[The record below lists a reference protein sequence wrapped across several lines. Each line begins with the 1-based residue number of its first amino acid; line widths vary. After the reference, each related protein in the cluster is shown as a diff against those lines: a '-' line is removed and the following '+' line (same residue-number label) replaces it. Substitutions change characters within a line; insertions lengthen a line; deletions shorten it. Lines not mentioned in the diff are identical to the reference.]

1 VKRLAC
7 IAASLILAASS
18 CRSPSSSPYRSSAPA
33 DRNTVEAEELTREAA
48 DLIDS
53 DLEEAEA
60 LLRRALAADIFF
72 GPAHN
77 NLGVVFLKRK
87 MLYEAANELEWA
99 RKLMPGHPDPKLNLA
114 ITLEQAGR
122 GEEAIAEYT
131 AALEVYPGYLPA
143 IQGLARAAVRDGRE
157 EARLEAWRR
166 RIALESPE
174 PGWSAWGRAKLGHA
188 GGD

>member
-1 VKRLAC
+1 
-7 IAASLILAASS
+7 
-18 CRSPSSSPYRSSAPA
+18 
-33 DRNTVEAEELTREAA
+33 
-48 DLIDS
+48 
-53 DLEEAEA
+53 
-60 LLRRALAADIFF
+60 
-72 GPAHN
+72 
-77 NLGVVFLKRK
+77 
-87 MLYEAANELEWA
+87 
-99 RKLMPGHPDPKLNLA
+99 MPGHPDPKLNLA